1 MSKNKENLLSDDPI
15 VAVPVEQSNAEA
27 EADLTTT
34 VAKKTARRKPTS
46 KRRGATKPLPDP
58 ITPTKPVL
66 GVYRMHDDV
75 QMPHLATEQSACFD
89 MRAYLKEG
97 DYITVA
103 TVENNLITRKVQT
116 YSAEIDGVG
125 LVLNPGERVLMPT
138 GIIFDI
144 PEGYSV
150 RAHPRSGCSFK
161 EALTLINGEGVI
173 DSDYVEEGF
182 MPLVNHS
189 GVRIFIKHGERCAQV
204 EMIEDLK
211 YEVDE
216 VQTRPAQKTS
226 RAGGFGHSGKK

>member
-1 MSKNKENLLSDDPI
+1 
-15 VAVPVEQSNAEA
+15 
-27 EADLTTT
+27 
-34 VAKKTARRKPTS
+34 
-46 KRRGATKPLPDP
+46 
-58 ITPTKPVL
+58 
-66 GVYRMHDDV
+66 MHDDV

-97 DYITVA
+97 DYITIA
-103 TVENNLITRKVQT
+103 TVENQLITRKVQT
-116 YSAEIDGVG
+116 YAAEIDGVG

-161 EALTLINGEGVI
+161 EALTLISGEGVI